1 MLISYNWLKQYISE
15 IPEPSKVAE
24 TFSFHLC
31 EVESVETL
39 PSGDTVFDLNILPNR
54 AHDLLSHMGVAR
66 EFAGLLGLQF
76 VDPTPLYKTPQSV
89 PTKLS
94 IEINTSLC
102 RRYTARI
109 IRNVKIAPSSEWV
122 VQYLE
127 AIEGRS
133 INNIVDATNIVM
145 QDCGGP
151 THAFDLSKLQTEKI
165 KVASAKEG
173 EILKLVGR
181 EALEVVLKEDDV
193 VITNGADITL
203 ALGGIKGGIGSAIS
217 ENTTDIVIEVANFD
231 PVAVRKTARR
241 LNLLSDAAK
250 RFQNDL
256 SPEHVSATMHE
267 LSALIFEFSP
277 DAIFEDI
284 VDVYPNPEI
293 KKELTFS
300 LARVNKLLGTT
311 ITGEEVS
318 QIFKNYSFSYTQNG
332 DLFTLEVP
340 YLRGDLEDT
349 NDIAEE
355 IGRIYGYDKIVG
367 ILPKINS
374 GEKKN
379 ETYLRI
385 HALREKL
392 IKDGYKEVMTYTFR
406 KKGDVE
412 IFRGPKDKSMLR
424 TSLLDGLQEA
434 YTLNMHN
441 QALIGEEI
449 KIFEVGTVFSKNGE
463 EIHVAW
469 IDKNEKK
476 EMKIEDYEVILEE
489 KITKPTLSHKEFI
502 VWSLYPF
509 STRDISFWVPQG
521 ITLEK
526 VSVLLSKEVS
536 LLLVKNPKQV
546 DTFEKDGRV
555 SYTFSFVF
563 QSFEKTLTDEE
574 INFEVTKIENVLKH
588 EGFEIR

>member
-1 MLISYNWLKQYISE
+1 MKISYNWLKQYISE
-15 IPEPSKVAE
+15 IPEPKKVADA
-24 TFSFHLC
+24 FSFHLC

-66 EFAGLLGLQF
+66 ELAGLLGLKF
-76 VDPTPLYKTPQSV
+76 VDSTPLYKTPESV

-94 IEINTSLC
+94 VEINTPSC
-102 RRYTARI
+102 RRYMARV
-109 IRNVKIAPSSEWV
+109 IRNVKIGPSSEWV

-127 AIEGRS
+127 AIGGRS

-151 THAFDLSKLQTEKI
+151 THAFDLSKLQGEKI
-165 KVASAKEG
+165 KVSSAKEG
-173 EILKLVGR
+173 EVLKLVGR
-181 EALEVVLKEDDV
+181 EALEVTLKEGDV
-193 VITNGADITL
+193 VITDGTDTTL
-203 ALGGIKGGIGSAIS
+203 ALGGIKGGIASAIS

-231 PVAVRKTARR
+231 PVAIRKTARR

-284 VDVYPNPEI
+284 VDVYPNPET

-318 QIFKNYSFSYTQNG
+318 QIFKNYSFSYTQNE
-332 DLFTLEVP
+332 DAFTLEVP
-340 YLRGDLEDT
+340 YLRGDLQDIS
-349 NDIAEE
+349 DIAEE

-367 ILPKINS
+367 KLPEINS

-379 ETYLRI
+379 ETYMRI
-385 HALREKL
+385 HEIREKL
-392 IKDGYKEVMTYTFR
+392 MRQGYKEVMTYTFR
-406 KKGDVE
+406 KRGDVE
-412 IFRGPKDKSMLR
+412 IFRGPKDKNMLR
-424 TSLLDGLQEA
+424 TNLLDGLQEA
-434 YTLNMHN
+434 YTLNTHN

-463 EIHVAW
+463 ATHVAL

-476 EMKIEDYEVILEE
+476 EIKIEEYEVMLGE
-489 KITKPTLSHKEFI
+489 KITKPTLSHKEFTM
-502 VWSLYPF
+502 WSLYPF
-509 STRDISFWVPQG
+509 STRDISFWVPEG
-521 ITLEK
+521 VTLEK
-526 VSVLLSKEVS
+526 ITTFLSKEVS
-536 LLLVKNPKQV
+536 SLLVKNPKQV
-546 DTFEKDGRV
+546 DMFEKEGRI

-574 INFEVTKIENVLKH
+574 INIEVTKIENVLKQ